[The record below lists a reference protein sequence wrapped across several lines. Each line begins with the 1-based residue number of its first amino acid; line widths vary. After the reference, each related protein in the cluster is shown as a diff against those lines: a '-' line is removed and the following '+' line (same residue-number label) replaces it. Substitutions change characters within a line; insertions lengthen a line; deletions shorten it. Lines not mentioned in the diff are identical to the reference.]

1 MSNLIKKVVFLMVL
15 AGLLTWGVATLA
27 GTPSITSN
35 VSDNATVLQ
44 GQVIEQGVEVDRSQ
58 IHPR

>member
-1 MSNLIKKVVFLMVL
+1 MSNIIKKVVFLLVL

-27 GTPSITSN
+27 GAPSI
-35 VSDNATVLQ
+35 NATVSQNGTVLH
-44 GQVIEQGVEVDRSQ
+44 GQTIEQGVPADRSQ